1 MPSARRSA
9 IIPPMTSE
17 SPDPRR
23 WIALGIVLT
32 ATFMQLVD
40 VSIVNVAIPSI
51 QRDLAASYAH
61 IQLVVAAYQL
71 TFAVLLITGGRL
83 GDIYGR
89 KRIFMI
95 GMAGFTLASAACG
108 LATHSSMLVAG
119 RAVQGLFSALLY
131 PQVLAVLHVTFPAH
145 ERSRAFGIM
154 GGVVGIATIAGPLL
168 GGSFI
173 DWDLLGLGW
182 RPIFLVNVPLGAA
195 SVAAAVYYLR
205 ESRSPHPLHLDIP
218 GTLLATLGLG
228 LLIWPLAE
236 GRQAG
241 WPWWAFVC
249 LAASL
254 VVLAFFAWYERRLTD
269 RGASP
274 LLNFHL
280 FRDRGFNAG
289 LLAALTLFLGVPAF
303 FFAFMLFLQVGLGY
317 GALHAGLT
325 TLPFAVG
332 SAIASAASI
341 RLTPRMGKR
350 VLYLGTLALAGGMA
364 MLIFEIGDS
373 GIALQSL
380 EMLPALFVSGL
391 GLGLS
396 VAPLLNIVLAGV
408 AHQEAGA
415 ASGVLST
422 AQRVGGAVG
431 VTLIGVILFGLLGAH
446 SEQTAERASRELHR
460 ALAAEGLTGV
470 PLRRLTRQL
479 ETCVRERASTP
490 DPTTLP
496 RSCRQILESTSN
508 PGESERPVTVLRDAL
523 AKARAESY
531 VFATRHALLYE
542 VGVFLIVGLLVVA
555 LPRAHPHAVGRSTE
569 PVRAARGGLPRSA
582 PPDGPESAR
591 NTR

>member
-1 MPSARRSA
+1 MIAA
-9 IIPPMTSE
+9 TTSE
-17 SPDPRR
+17 GPDPRR

-40 VSIVNVAIPSI
+40 VSIVNVAIPAI

-61 IQLVVAAYQL
+61 IQLVVAAYQVA
-71 TFAVLLITGGRL
+71 FAVLLITGGRL

-108 LATHSSMLVAG
+108 LAPDSSTLVAG

-145 ERSRAFGIM
+145 ERSRAFGLM

-168 GGSFI
+168 GGLFI
-173 DWDLLGLGW
+173 HWDLLGLGW

-195 SVAAAVYYLR
+195 SVVAAVYYLR
-205 ESRSPHPLHLDIP
+205 ESRSPHPLRLDVP

-241 WPWWAFVC
+241 WPWWAFVS

-254 VVLAFFAWYERRLTD
+254 VVLACFGWYERRLTD

-274 LLNFHL
+274 LVNFHL

-289 LLAALTLFLGVPAF
+289 LLAALTLFLGIPAF

-341 RLTPRMGKR
+341 HLTPRLGKR
-350 VLYLGTLALAGGMA
+350 VLYLGTLILAVGMA
-364 MLIFEIGDS
+364 MLMYEIGDS
-373 GIALQSL
+373 GVALGSV

-396 VAPLLNIVLAGV
+396 VAPLLNIVLAGI
-408 AHQEAGA
+408 AHQDAGA
-415 ASGVLST
+415 ASGVMST

-446 SEQTAERASRELHR
+446 SERSAQRVSDQLRHT
-460 ALAAEGLTGV
+460 LAAEGITGS
-470 PLRRLTRQL
+470 PLAGLTRQF
-479 ETCVRERASTP
+479 EICVRERANAP
-490 DPTTLP
+490 DPAAFP
-496 RSCRQILESTSN
+496 RSCRSLMGMAPST
-508 PGESERPVTVLRDAL
+508 GDSERLEMILREGL
-523 AKARAESY
+523 ARARAENY
-531 VFATRHALLYE
+531 VLATRQTLLYE
-542 VGVFLIVGLLVVA
+542 VGVFLTVGLLVLA
-555 LPRAHPHAVGRSTE
+555 LPRPHPHAVGR
-569 PVRAARGGLPRSA
+569 R
-582 PPDGPESAR
+582 PE
-591 NTR
+591 